1 MELIWFRL
9 CRAVRIVPC
18 SVQVTLKCL
27 SDNRRLQDIKINK
40 NNQKLFDI
48 FFKKGGQ
55 SKDTH
60 LAVCV
65 GPEMSWRPVRG
76 RTPPLAP
83 RLQPRPRHPHQG
95 NAVRNGWTG
104 VFLNDGGYAQLA
116 QAPTPHRPG
125 PLSALSATF
134 RHVPGKVV
142 RASKPAAADGA
153 RKGLLPCVS

>member
-83 RLQPRPRHPHQG
+83 RLQPPRHPIRETQSEMDGRVCSSTMEGMHSSHKHPLHIAPAHSRPCQRHFATCPERWCERA
-95 NAVRNGWTG
+95 NLRQQTG
-104 VFLNDGGYAQLA
+104 
-116 QAPTPHRPG
+116 HE
-125 PLSALSATF
+125 
-134 RHVPGKVV
+134 
-142 RASKPAAADGA
+142 
-153 RKGLLPCVS
+153 KGFSPV